1 MGNQI
6 KVLVVDDSPTMRALI
21 ARQLAEDPDIC
32 VVGEAGD
39 PLEARAAI
47 KALNPDVVTLDIE
60 MPNMSGLDFLERLMR
75 LRPTPVVMVST
86 LTQRGAE
93 ATIQALELGA
103 VDCVGKPAGVHTGEF
118 SQLVEKVRVA
128 ARARVR
134 DGGAAA
140 APAVADFPYTAAAEV
155 VAFGA
160 STGGVEALLTV
171 LRTFPTSCPPTVITQ
186 HMPANFTTSFAA
198 RMDRTCA
205 PRVTEA
211 VDGAPLLSG
220 HVYLAPGG
228 PTHLKVVRSGARL
241 ICRLEQGDPVS
252 GHRPSVDVLFKSVA
266 GLGARRAIGAIL
278 TGMGRDGAEGLRA
291 MRDAGAVT
299 FGQDE
304 ATCVVFGM
312 PRAAAELGAVE
323 RQLPLER
330 IGPAVLRAAAREGA
344 GVH

>member
-1 MGNQI
+1 VGDPI
-6 KVLVVDDSPTMRALI
+6 TVLIVDDSATMRALI
-21 ARQLAEDPDIC
+21 ARQLETDPGIR

-103 VDCVGKPAGVHTGEF
+103 VDCVGKPAGVHAGEF
-118 SQLVEKVRVA
+118 AQLTEKVRIA

-134 DGGAAA
+134 DGTTP
-140 APAVADFPYTAAAEV
+140 APAVTDFPYAPAADV
-155 VAFGA
+155 VAIGA

-171 LRTFPTSCPPTVITQ
+171 LRSFPTSCPPTVITQ

-211 VDGAPLLSG
+211 VDGAPLLPG
-220 HVYLAPGG
+220 QVYLAPGG
-228 PTHLKVVRSGARL
+228 VAHLKVARSGAGL
-241 ICRLEQGDPVS
+241 VCRLEEGEPVS

-266 GLGARRAIGAIL
+266 QARPKRAVGVIL
-278 TGMGRDGAEGLRA
+278 TGMGRDGAEGLRQ
-291 MRDAGAVT
+291 MRDGGAVT
-299 FGQDE
+299 IGQDE

-312 PRAAAELGAVE
+312 PRAAAELGGVE

-330 IGPAVLRAAAREGA
+330 IGPALLRAAARERA